1 VVDLFLSHG
10 TLLESW
16 LPEPLLQELR
26 QPSPSADTIAA
37 ARARL
42 VAACARVAPFAPSL
56 VLSHVA
62 ETSGGHHRI
71 AGQYLT
77 GTILTAE
84 VAGLAALS
92 SRMAEDGRAGAEAA
106 GAVVGRL
113 LGALFRT
120 IYDHGGGV
128 IKAGGDTLTAF
139 FDARRLGEAHA
150 VYAAA
155 AALALHECTTTL
167 ANDQAALR
175 LRVAAHVGRVL
186 AVEVGDRSHAELL
199 VTGHAISR
207 VARALLGT
215 APGEVIVTDK
225 LLQHIPG
232 ADAPLKVTGQHMLR
246 SLAELL
252 PLPPFATGH
261 PPPPD
266 ATLPELL
273 ERLAALQPY
282 APQGVPGRLAT
293 MALGSGEFRPVTVMM
308 ANFCAFNRLLDL
320 LELPALIESDPTIV
334 GHVLN
339 TYYTRIQAV
348 IQRYGG
354 VVSRIDLAPYGDRFV
369 ALFGAPTAH
378 EDDPARAV
386 QTALTVRAELSE
398 TNQAI
403 TSLLRDWAAEH
414 PDQQRLVYLMSITLR
429 QRVGIAGGD
438 VFAGIVGA
446 PERHEYTVIGQPVH
460 LAARLLAGAEDG
472 ETLLS
477 DETCRAVRH
486 LVAVEARPAVL
497 VDAGARPSPV
507 FRAVQPRHESEE
519 PARQLWRSAPLIGRD
534 AELSQAL
541 DTARAALEPGAATG
555 RVLALVGPPG
565 VGKTRLA
572 DEMLRALR
580 GRLPAAALV
589 HEVCQSYDET
599 VPYSALAR
607 LMRRILYVPASSD
620 RAAQARAVAEQIAEL
635 VPGWARF
642 IALLGP
648 LLGLPLEETD
658 ATGALGSDDRR
669 ERLHELVVALCHAL
683 ARRHPLV
690 LVIDDMQWADAST
703 RAALL
708 RVADEIPGHPI
719 LLLALHRP
727 DAALERA
734 WVALPHATRIPLG
747 DLSRAESE
755 TLLAALLDGRLPDEL
770 QPLVERANGTPLFIE
785 ETVRFLLDTGVLMRD
800 GAGEWF
806 CTRSV
811 QRTVVPAQIEQI
823 VVSRLDQLGAAE
835 RETLDVAAVIGRRFS
850 ERLLDD
856 VLHQSGAAPAAHSP
870 GLNGHAHPAPRPLR
884 DQRDSP
890 PHEALDALVRAEILA
905 PDEGALEPAYTFRHA
920 LIRDVTYGSILFARR
935 HELHARVAEA
945 IERLYADDIEAQH
958 VLLAQH
964 ELHAGRSERALP
976 HLIQAARN
984 AQARYANSEAL
995 ALYRQA
1001 LAIAPQ
1007 HDQTTE
1013 RLDPQ
1018 TAALYENLAEI
1029 LVLTGDFPAARS
1041 NYEWLLRVG
1050 VVEDAPARVIRKA
1063 ALQRKIGAT
1072 HEQEGNLELGLTW
1085 FERAA
1090 ETVAHTPAQHSGEN
1104 GADLEHARILS
1115 DIGWVHFRHDRL
1127 DQAQSFFERALA
1139 LLEPHQKHQELARL
1153 LNRLG
1158 GIAWARG
1165 EIDLALHYVE
1175 RSHSASERSGDLV
1188 GQANALNN
1196 LGILSAG
1203 QGHSGEAV
1211 RHGLRALE
1219 LYERVG
1225 NRRMSAVTAINVG
1238 HAYYDMDDYQ
1248 QAIGSFQRALAGSLA
1263 VRDLYHQM
1271 VAHLGLGLA
1280 QLATG
1285 LPDEAEEAITR
1296 SRQLALEL
1304 NLPAEQLDACT
1315 ALGELAL
1322 QRGDQWRALEYCR
1335 AGRALEV
1342 DPETA
1347 EAGRLQRLEA
1357 RLLAAQNAREQAVE
1371 LLVHT
1376 ADLFTRLHNVP
1387 EARRTQNLLAE
1398 LLPAVL

>member
-1 VVDLFLSHG
+1 VVDLFSSHG
-10 TLLESW
+10 NLLTSW

-26 QPSPSADTIAA
+26 QPSPSADTLAA
-37 ARARL
+37 ARARI
-42 VAACARVAPFAPSL
+42 VAACARVAPFAPSV
-56 VLSHVA
+56 VLSQLD
-62 ETSGGHHRI
+62 EPNGNRRRI
-71 AGQYLT
+71 AGQYIT

-106 GAVVGRL
+106 SAVVSQL
-113 LGALFRT
+113 LGTLFRT
-120 IYDHGGGV
+120 IHDHGGGV
-128 IKAGGDTLTAF
+128 IKAGGETLTAF
-139 FDARRLGEAHA
+139 FDARKLGEAHA
-150 VYAAA
+150 LYAAT
-155 AALALHECTTTL
+155 AALALQERATTAGTGSPP
-167 ANDQAALR
+167 LR

-186 AVEVGDRSHAELL
+186 AVEVGDTGHAELL

-207 VARALLGT
+207 VARALLGA

-225 LLQHIPG
+225 LLGHIPA
-232 ADAPLKVTGQHMLR
+232 ADAPLKVSGQHVLR
-246 SLAELL
+246 ALAE
-252 PLPPFATGH
+252 PAPRPSFAIDH
-261 PPPPD
+261 SPPPD

-282 APQGVPGRLAT
+282 APRGIPGRLASMT
-293 MALGSGEFRPVTVMM
+293 LGSGEFRPVTVMM

-320 LELPALIESDPTIV
+320 LELPALIESDPTII

-354 VVSRIDLAPYGDRFV
+354 VVNRIDLAPYGDRFV

-403 TSLLRDWAAEH
+403 TGLLRDWAAEH
-414 PDQQRLVYLMSITLR
+414 PDQQRLVYLMSITMR

-446 PERHEYTVIGQPVH
+446 AERHEYTVLGQPVH

-477 DETCRAVRH
+477 DDTCRAVRH
-486 LVAVEARPAVL
+486 LVAVEARPPVL
-497 VDAGARPSPV
+497 IDAGTRPSPV
-507 FRAVQPRHESEE
+507 FRAVQQRYESDE

-541 DTARAALEPGAATG
+541 DTACAALEPGDAAG

-572 DEMLRALR
+572 DEMLRVLR

-589 HEVCQSYDET
+589 HEVCQSYDQA

-607 LMRRILYVPASSD
+607 LVRRMVYVPVSPD
-620 RAAQARAVAEQIAEL
+620 RAAQARAVEEQVLEL

-648 LLGLPLEETD
+648 LLGLQFEETD
-658 ATGALGSDDRR
+658 ATRALGSDERR
-669 ERLHELVVALCHAL
+669 ERLHELLVALCHAL

-690 LVIDDMQWADAST
+690 LVVDDAQWADAST

-708 RVADEIPGHPI
+708 RVADEIPGHQI
-719 LLLALHRP
+719 LLLVLQRP
-727 DAALERA
+727 DAALEQG
-734 WVALPHATRIPLG
+734 WQTLPHATCIALG
-747 DLSRAESE
+747 DLLRDESE
-755 TLLAALLDGRLPDEL
+755 ALLAALLDGRLPDEL
-770 QPLVERANGTPLFIE
+770 HPLVERAHGTPLFIE

-800 GAGEWF
+800 SAGEWF

-823 VVSRLDQLGAAE
+823 IVSRLDQLGAVE
-835 RETLDVAAVIGRRFS
+835 REALDIAAVLGRRFS
-850 ERLLDD
+850 ERLLGD
-856 VLHQSGAAPAAHSP
+856 VLRQGTAPLALSA
-870 GLNGHAHPAPRPLR
+870 GLNGHGAPN
-884 DQRDSP
+884 P
-890 PHEALDALVRAEILA
+890 PRGGLGALEALVRAEILA
-905 PDEGALEPAYTFRHA
+905 PDERALEATYTFRHA
-920 LIRDVTYGSILFARR
+920 LIRDVTYGTILFARR

-945 IERLYADDIEAQH
+945 IERLYAENLDEQR

-1013 RLDPQ
+1013 RLDAQ

-1029 LVLTGDFPAARS
+1029 LVLTGDYPAARS

-1050 VVEDAPARVIRKA
+1050 IAEEPGARVTRKA
-1063 ALQRKIGAT
+1063 ALQRKVGAT
-1072 HEQEGNLELGLTW
+1072 HEQEGNLELALNW

-1090 ETVAHTPAQHSGEN
+1090 DTIAHQPAHYSRESD
-1104 GADLEHARILS
+1104 ADLEHARILS
-1115 DIGWVHFRHDRL
+1115 DIGWIHFRHDRL
-1127 DQAQSFFERALA
+1127 QQAQNQFEHALA
-1139 LLEPHQKHQELARL
+1139 LLEPHQRRPELARL

-1165 EIDLALHYVE
+1165 DIDLAFHYVE
-1175 RSHSASERSGDLV
+1175 RSRAASECSGDLV

-1196 LGILSAG
+1196 LGVLSAG
-1203 QGHSGEAV
+1203 QGHSAEAV
-1211 RHGLRALE
+1211 RHGLRAME

-1238 HAYYDMDDYQ
+1238 HAYYDMEEYQ
-1248 QAIGSFQRALAGSLA
+1248 QALGSFQSALAGSLA
-1263 VRDLYHQM
+1263 VRDVYHQM

-1280 QLATG
+1280 QLAAG
-1285 LPDEAEEAITR
+1285 YVDAAGQALEH

-1304 NLPAEQLDACT
+1304 NLPAEELDACT
-1315 ALGELAL
+1315 ALGELAIL
-1322 QRGDQWRALEYCR
+1322 RGDHWRALEYCR

-1357 RLLAAQNAREQAVE
+1357 RLLAHQGAREQAAE
-1371 LLVHT
+1371 LLNEAT
-1376 ADLFTRLHNVP
+1376 ELFTRLHNVP
-1387 EARRTQNLLAE
+1387 EARRTQTLLAE